1 MHGGAALGSCVL
13 QLLISAIFQEG
24 VSLGWL
30 KRAMHYAFTQ
40 TDREVRTARSEL
52 RCLPHLS
59 EQWYFLQVLL
69 AGINDGT
76 TGVCLAVS
84 SSHLLVSNCGDSRA
98 VLWDQA
104 DGGVDFAL
112 SLDHKPSR
120 RAEKRRIEALGG
132 RITYFGVPRVNGVLA
147 VSRAIGDS
155 AYKRFIISD
164 PEQRSRKAARLSSII
179 ADQPRTLH
187 AKVLCPILSFGS
199 LARNQQ
205 TCFSLDEIICSR

>member
-1 MHGGAALGSCVL
+1 
-13 QLLISAIFQEG
+13 
-24 VSLGWL
+24 
-30 KRAMHYAFTQ
+30 
-40 TDREVRTARSEL
+40 
-52 RCLPHLS
+52 
-59 EQWYFLQVLL
+59 
-69 AGINDGT
+69 
-76 TGVCLAVS
+76 
-84 SSHLLVSNCGDSRA
+84 

-164 PEQRSRKAARLSSII
+164 PEQRSCKGACLSSII
-179 ADQPRTLH
+179 ADQTRTLH
-187 AKVLCPILSFGS
+187 AKIHCPVLGFGS
-199 LARNQQ
+199 LARDQQ

>member
-1 MHGGAALGSCVL
+1 
-13 QLLISAIFQEG
+13 
-24 VSLGWL
+24 
-30 KRAMHYAFTQ
+30 
-40 TDREVRTARSEL
+40 
-52 RCLPHLS
+52 
-59 EQWYFLQVLL
+59 
-69 AGINDGT
+69 
-76 TGVCLAVS
+76 VS

-164 PEQRSRKAARLSSII
+164 PEQRSRKGACLPSII
-179 ADQPRTLH
+179 ADKPRTLP
-187 AKVLCPILSFGS
+187 AKMPMPCTGLRLTCPEPAAVS
-199 LARNQQ
+199 LVGHTYLFVRGDKR
-205 TCFSLDEIICSR
+205 TCDHLIAIPSPQ